1 MSLAT
6 TERTPAHPAA
16 AQPAPAQPTAAQPAD
31 RRLADK
37 WAKRFVLAWPAA
49 VFAIMAL
56 EPPASEPTGAAA
68 VLANTVFLVFFAT
81 LAVTVA
87 AAARHRSSAV
97 TWSIV
102 TAGMLLFLTISCPV
116 SGHHQHVG
124 AWWYAQ
130 LGICALMGLMSLT
143 ARQEAAV
150 SPRPR

>member
-1 MSLAT
+1 MSLIT
-6 TERTPAHPAA
+6 TERIRAVA
-16 AQPAPAQPTAAQPAD
+16 PAPEVAPVEVVAPTPG
-31 RRLADK
+31 RLADK

-87 AAARHRSSAV
+87 AAARRRSSAV
-97 TWSIV
+97 TWSTV

-143 ARQEAAV
+143 ARQGAAV
-150 SPRPR
+150 SPRQR